1 MTNQRPKVFLTRLTA
16 SRKANRM
23 AEYGLENRLVI
34 AVASSALFDLTESDA
49 IFSDRGIDEY
59 RRYQTANRDVS
70 LAPGVAFPFVRRVLA
85 LNEHLDGHPV
95 EVILLSRNDADT
107 GLRVFSSIRTHGLD
121 ITRASFLSGESPF
134 SYIPAFDASL
144 FLSANREDVAN
155 AMRAGYPAGL
165 VLKSQ
170 TDDSPDDGN
179 LRVAFD
185 FDGVLADDEAEK
197 VYRDQGVDEYRRVET
212 ARAQEPHNWGLLMG
226 LLKKLSWIQG
236 LENARQ
242 ANDPAYKRHLR
253 IAIITARNAPAHER
267 AVTTLR
273 DADVHPDEVFF
284 LGGVDKSRILQVF
297 RPHMFFDDQM
307 VHLEDSSRFV
317 PSVHIP
323 FGVGGGTQE

>member
-1 MTNQRPKVFLTRLTA
+1 
-16 SRKANRM
+16 M
-23 AEYGLENRLVI
+23 AEYTLEHRLVI

-49 IFSDRGIDEY
+49 VFQAGGLEKY
-59 RRYQTANRDVS
+59 RAYQDANRDNP
-70 LAPGVAFPFVRRVLA
+70 LEPGVAFPFVRRVLG

-95 EVILLSRNDADT
+95 EVILLSRNDAET
-107 GLRVFSSIRTHGLD
+107 GLRVFSSIRAHGLD

-144 FLSANREDVAN
+144 FLSANREDVIN
-155 AMRAGYPAGL
+155 AMKAGYPAGL

-170 TDDSPDDGN
+170 ADDSPDDGS

-185 FDGVLADDEAEK
+185 FDGVLADDESER
-197 VYRDQGVDEYRRVET
+197 VYRDRGVDEYRRVET
-212 ARAQEPHNWGLLMG
+212 DRALEPHNHGLLMV
-226 LLKKLSWIQG
+226 LLKKLSWLQG
-236 LENARQ
+236 LENKKQ
-242 ANDPAYKRHLR
+242 AADPGYHRHLR

-284 LGGVDKSRILQVF
+284 LGGVDKSRVLKVF

-307 VHLEDSSRFV
+307 IHLEDSSKFV

-323 FGVGGGTQE
+323 FGIGGGGQ

>member
-1 MTNQRPKVFLTRLTA
+1 
-16 SRKANRM
+16 M

-34 AVASSALFDLTESDA
+34 AVASSALFDLSQSDA
-49 IFSDRGIDEY
+49 VFRDHGVDEY
-59 RRYQTANRDVS
+59 RRYQAANREVP
-70 LAPGVAFPFVRRVLA
+70 LAPGVAFPFVRRVLS

-107 GLRVFSSIRTHGLD
+107 GLRVFSSIRFHGLD

-144 FLSANREDVAN
+144 FLSSNREDVRN
-155 AMRAGYPAGL
+155 AMKAGYPAGL

-197 VYRDQGVDEYRRVET
+197 VYREQGVDEYRRIET
-212 ARAQEPHNWGLLMG
+212 ERAHEPHNWGLLMG

-242 ANDPAYKRHLR
+242 AVDTTYRRHLR

-307 VHLEDSSRFV
+307 VHLEDASRFV

-323 FGVGGGTQE
+323 FGVAGENQ